1 MPALQSCG
9 TVCTYACPCGARKSV
24 FYRIWL
30 SMTGFSITIGDEH
43 FASHTLIISYL
54 TALACDSE
62 ASDSSDC
69 QCTLRF
75 IVLMSCNRL
84 QSPAAGKKKHCH
96 RRRCPIRHSVT
107 YLPESPQKMEA
118 FSAQKAWS
126 HSAEPA
132 TTAGDSSRG
141 ISAAAERDILP
152 ENVSLML
159 CNPVSKDCLMP

>member
-62 ASDSSDC
+62 ASDSSDW

-84 QSPAAGKKKHCH
+84 QSPAAGKKNIVTVDDVRFGIPSRTFRSHHRKWRHS
-96 RRRCPIRHSVT
+96 RRRKHGHTRQSRQRRRGTPVVASAPQQNVT
-107 YLPESPQKMEA
+107 SCRKTFL
-118 FSAQKAWS
+118 
-126 HSAEPA
+126 
-132 TTAGDSSRG
+132 
-141 ISAAAERDILP
+141 
-152 ENVSLML
+152 
-159 CNPVSKDCLMP
+159 

>member
-43 FASHTLIISYL
+43 FASHTLIISFL

-62 ASDSSDC
+62 ASDSSDW

-84 QSPAAGKKKHCH
+84 QSPAAGKKTLSSSTMSDSAFRHVPSGVTTENGGILGAESMVTLGRAGNDGGGLQSWH
-96 RRRCPIRHSVT
+96 QRR
-107 YLPESPQKMEA
+107 
-118 FSAQKAWS
+118 
-126 HSAEPA
+126 
-132 TTAGDSSRG
+132 SRT
-141 ISAAAERDILP
+141 
-152 ENVSLML
+152 
-159 CNPVSKDCLMP
+159 